1 MPRALSF
8 WVVVAAAIGAVLTG
22 VSHGLATRG
31 LETELPRVRLIA
43 TGGTIATRPGGIR
56 LSAEELVHSVPDL
69 RRHVRPE
76 WEQFSNVASTA
87 MALDQWVRLARRIND
102 ILAGDSAPQGIVVT
116 TGTDT
121 LEELAFFL
129 HLTVR
134 SPRPVVITGS
144 MRTPG
149 SAGYDGPANLL
160 SAFRTAGD
168 PNAHEKGVLVVMNDD
183 IGSARE
189 VSKTDAQRLDA
200 FQSRQGGALGTV
212 EADRVLFVRGPLKR
226 HTVRSE
232 FDLHSIADLPRV
244 DLLLF
249 YQGAT
254 PDLLRAAVDLGAK
267 GLIVA
272 VAGADTSAGTMAEG
286 LTYAARRRVPVVLT
300 TRTGAGRIAAPIGD
314 GALGDYI
321 AGEDLPPLKARI
333 LLALALT
340 RTHAATE
347 IQRMFRDY

>member
-1 MPRALSF
+1 
-8 WVVVAAAIGAVLTG
+8 
-22 VSHGLATRG
+22 
-31 LETELPRVRLIA
+31 
-43 TGGTIATRPGGIR
+43 
-56 LSAEELVHSVPDL
+56 
-69 RRHVRPE
+69 
-76 WEQFSNVASTA
+76 
-87 MALDQWVRLARRIND
+87 
-102 ILAGDSAPQGIVVT
+102 
-116 TGTDT
+116 
-121 LEELAFFL
+121 
-129 HLTVR
+129 
-134 SPRPVVITGS
+134 
-144 MRTPG
+144 MRMPG

-168 PNAHEKGVLVVMNDD
+168 PKAQEKGVLVVMNDD

-267 GLIVA
+267 GLVVA
-272 VAGADTSAGTMAEG
+272 VAGADTSAGTMADG
-286 LTYAARRRVPVVLT
+286 LTYAAKRRVPVVLS
-300 TRTGAGRIAAPIGD
+300 TRTGAGRIAAPIGA